1 VLDKNIANDIIFEA
15 LSLGAD
21 FCDIFVE
28 KTNIQN
34 FSYISSKVK
43 NIQSGTD
50 FGIGVRL
57 IFGTVGLY
65 GYTNSNTKED
75 LITLTRKLAASYK
88 KENNRQI
95 QNYKFENALQYKD
108 IKAFGAGNFSF
119 DYKIEKIKELD
130 KLTRAKSDLVSQV
143 SLSVL
148 QKETNVE
155 IFDSEGLYATE
166 FRPYVRL
173 ITNAITSD
181 GNEQASGTWHPG
193 ARGGFEYINGL
204 DMDEI
209 ATEIVRQSV
218 TTLKADAAPA
228 GNMPVII
235 DNGFGGVIFH
245 EACGHLLETTSVEKK
260 ASVLW
265 DKKGLKVGHENLNA
279 VDDGT
284 MDNEW
289 GSISIDDEGMPT
301 QRTQLI
307 KNGVVENF
315 LCDRLG
321 HIKTGHPRTGSA
333 RRQSYKFAPASRMRN
348 TFIEAGNYKLEDLIT
363 TVDDG
368 IYAKKMGGGSV
379 NPGTGEFNFSVQ
391 EGYLVKNGKI
401 QNAIKGAT
409 LIGKGED
416 VLSKISMSA
425 NNFELATGMCG
436 SVSGS
441 IPTTVGQPAIKVDEI
456 LVGGRA

>member
-1 VLDKNIANDIIFEA
+1 VLDKSIASEIMFEA

-28 KTNIQN
+28 ETKLQNISFN
-34 FSYISSKVK
+34 SSKVK
-43 NIQSGTD
+43 NLQSGID

-57 IFGTVGLY
+57 IYGTRAMY
-65 GYTNSNTKED
+65 AYTNSNKKDD
-75 LITLTRKLAASYK
+75 LLALTRNLAENYK
-88 KENNRQI
+88 KQASGKNI
-95 QNYKFENALQYKD
+95 
-108 IKAFGAGNFSF
+108 SF
-119 DYKIEKIKELD
+119 DKALEYKEIKSFKDGYELKDKIETLKSLD
-130 KLTRAKSDLVSQV
+130 SLTRSSSDLVSQV
-143 SLSVL
+143 SLGLL
-148 QKETNVE
+148 QKDTNVQ

-166 FRPYVRL
+166 HRPYVRL
-173 ITNAITSD
+173 LASAITKD
-181 GNEQASGTWHPG
+181 GTEQANGSWYPG
-193 ARGGFEYINGL
+193 ARGGFDYVKGL
-204 DMDEI
+204 DLKEI
-209 ATEIVRQSV
+209 SDEIVRQSL
-218 TTLKADAAPA
+218 TILKAKPAPA
-228 GNMPVII
+228 GIMPVVI

-265 DKKGLKVGHENLNA
+265 DKKGELVAHENLNA

-321 HIKTGHPRTGSA
+321 SMKTEHPRTGSA
-333 RRQSYKFAPASRMRN
+333 RRQSYKYAPASRMRN
-348 TFIEAGNYKLEDLIT
+348 TFIEAGNHKLDDLLSSM
-363 TVDDG
+363 DDG

-391 EGYLVKNGKI
+391 EGYIVKGGKI
-401 QNAIKGAT
+401 KDAIKGAT

-416 VLSKISMSA
+416 ILKKISMSA
-425 NNFELATGMCG
+425 DNFELATGMCG

-456 LVGGRA
+456 LVGGQA